1 MNRFFGVC
9 LLLCAL
15 AACIPPSPGRVSGIP
30 ASPVAAANQ
39 TVLDEQA
46 MLAVELAYKAAR
58 TAAELAV
65 DTGLLEGPAA
75 ARVAELDNKAFR
87 AVAVVRSAYA
97 TGNAGSYGEALS
109 EARAATAELLAL
121 VGRN

>member
-1 MNRFFGVC
+1 MKRFFGIC

-15 AACIPPSPGRVSGIP
+15 SACITPGGGISSLP
-30 ASPVAAANQ
+30 ASPAAAADQ

-65 DTGLLEGPAA
+65 DSGVLKGEAA
-75 ARVAELDNKAFR
+75 ARVAELDNTAFR
-87 AVAVVRSAYA
+87 AVALVRAAYGA
-97 TGNAGSYGEALS
+97 GNAASYGAALT
-109 EARAATAELLAL
+109 EARAAVGALLAL
-121 VGRN
+121 TAKE